1 MKIRKLIV
9 VIVIFITYK
18 VNAQKPDKIY
28 LSYASHIKS
37 FSLDEPTIQKNSFY
51 GGDGTEITIK
61 NKGNNILR
69 FKVDKNNKLASY
81 HAGIMYELYEY
92 KDGYLYK
99 HSFYNKDGNISGEEF
114 AIAEFSIKKPAE
126 LIKKFALIDEREGN
140 MDTNDAGEKI
150 ILQKLFTSKGKLLQE
165 GYINTSQYWKTQNLV
180 YRP

>member
-37 FSLDEPTIQKNSFY
+37 FSLDGATIQKNSFY
-51 GGDGTEITIK
+51 GGTEIIIR
-61 NKGNNILR
+61 NKTNNILR

-92 KDGYLYK
+92 KDGYLHR
-99 HSFYNKDGNISGEEF
+99 HSFYDKNGNISGEEF

-150 ILQKLFTSKGKLLQE
+150 ILQKLFNSKGKLIQE
-165 GYINTSQYWKTQNLV
+165 GYITTSQYWKTQNLI